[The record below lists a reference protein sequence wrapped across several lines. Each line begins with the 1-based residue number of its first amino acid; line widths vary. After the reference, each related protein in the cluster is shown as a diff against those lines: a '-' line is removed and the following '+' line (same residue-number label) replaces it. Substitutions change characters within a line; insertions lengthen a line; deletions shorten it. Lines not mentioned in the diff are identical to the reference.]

1 MNTGNIIK
9 ELTKYAGLTS
19 IGAGAILFL
28 WKMILNPI
36 YTRYLDHRL
45 RQAELH
51 EKTFI
56 DIQDKMFSKKL
67 EVETI
72 KLNRVLPGLEEI
84 NLQIANHR
92 MMYTTYVHA
101 CVNNEGL
108 RPGLEDMR
116 LEADKKIINEI
127 YKISIYLPPEMRMIL
142 NELRRMVSCSWKNPQ
157 EINRTIK
164 QSIFNKQE
172 ILDKALDLYSVYHD
186 CFYEMVYNYCSIG
199 DVKLDYTEI
208 LEKYHIDED
217 GEYKHQDILV
227 KFINLYLLFAEY
239 YSKENRDLVLEKAFN
254 E

>member
-1 MNTGNIIK
+1 MDLIL
-9 ELTKYAGLTS
+9 ELTKYLGIST
-19 IGAGAILFL
+19 IFAGAIVSL
-28 WKMILNPI
+28 WKWVLNPI
-36 YTRYLDHRL
+36 YTRYLDYKL
-45 RQAELH
+45 DKAKLH
-51 EKTFI
+51 EKTLI
-56 DIQDKMFSKKL
+56 DIQDKMFSKRL

-108 RPGLEDMR
+108 RSGMEDMR

-142 NELRRMVSCSWKNPQ
+142 NELRRIASCSWKNPQ
-157 EINRTIK
+157 EINRIIK
-164 QSIFNKQE
+164 QSIFDKGE
-172 ILDKALDLYSVYHD
+172 IMAKAQDLYSLYHD

-199 DVKLDYTEI
+199 DTKFDYAEI
-208 LEKYHIDED
+208 LEKYHLDKD

-227 KFINLYLLFAEY
+227 KFINLYILLPEY
-239 YSKENRDLVLEKAFN
+239 NSKEDRGLVLKEAFN

>member
-1 MNTGNIIK
+1 MDILK

-19 IGAGAILFL
+19 IGAGVILFL
-28 WKMILNPI
+28 WNMVFNPI
-36 YTRYLDHRL
+36 YTRYLDYRL
-45 RQAELH
+45 EQAKLH

-56 DIQDKMFSKKL
+56 DIQDKMFSKRL

-92 MMYTTYVHA
+92 MMFTTYIHA

-108 RPGLEDMR
+108 RSGMEDMR

-127 YKISIYLPPEMRMIL
+127 YKISIYLPPEMRIIL
-142 NELRRMVSCSWKNPQ
+142 NELRRIVSCSWKNP
-157 EINRTIK
+157 IDIHCFIK
-164 QSIFNKQE
+164 QSIF
-172 ILDKALDLYSVYHD
+172 DKEQIFEKAQDLYSLYHD

-199 DVKLDYTEI
+199 DTKLDYTEI
-208 LEKYHIDED
+208 LEKYYIDKY

-227 KFINLYLLFAEY
+227 KFINLYLLFTEY
-239 YSKENRDLVLEKAFN
+239 YSKEDRDLVLGEAFN